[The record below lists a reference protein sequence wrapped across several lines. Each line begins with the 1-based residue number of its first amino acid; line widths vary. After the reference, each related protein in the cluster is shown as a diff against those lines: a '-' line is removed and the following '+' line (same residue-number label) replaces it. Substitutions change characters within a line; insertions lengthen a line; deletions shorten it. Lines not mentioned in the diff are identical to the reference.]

1 MPISHK
7 DLQRINRA
15 VEYAEKNLGQ
25 MISVAAM
32 ARQVNMSE
40 FHFHR
45 TFKAVTNEPFN
56 QFMQRKRLAQ
66 ALFELRAPQ
75 QQSIQQI
82 ALNCGFSSQANFA
95 KAFGKYFGFSAST
108 YRKGD
113 SNKKSKNGKLSSK
126 IGKTLQP
133 QNLYHGNLS
142 SKDRELLKE
151 QCKGIQI
158 IELQTQHYCYVA
170 STEGYH
176 LSGIVQ
182 AWARLA
188 ELLASLEVPFQG
200 DNRNVGFCQDNYFL
214 TPFEQCRYEAGYQI
228 DDPQALLDKNIAL
241 RTLHAGRYLS
251 ARFAG
256 KISQLRHPFYLWLFS
271 EYIPSKHILVAG
283 KTVMERYISVD
294 TDRDQIELEI
304 LVKVH

>member
-1 MPISHK
+1 MPVSQK

-15 VEYAEKNLGQ
+15 VEYAEQHLSQ
-25 MISVAAM
+25 MISVATM
-32 ARQVNMSE
+32 ARHVNMSE

-56 QFMQRKRLAQ
+56 QYMQRKRLEQ
-66 ALFELRAPQ
+66 ALFELRAPK

-113 SNKKSKNGKLSSK
+113 SDKKSKNGKLSSK

-142 SKDRELLKE
+142 TADRVLLKE
-151 QCKGIQI
+151 QCKDIQI
-158 IELQTQHYCYVA
+158 RELETAHYCYVA
-170 STEGYH
+170 STEGYS
-176 LSGIVQ
+176 LCGIMQ
-182 AWARLA
+182 AWAQLA
-188 ELLASLEVPFQG
+188 QLLASLDISLQG
-200 DNRNVGFCQDNYFL
+200 EKRNVGFCQDNHFL
-214 TPFEQCRYEAGYQI
+214 TPFAQCRYEAGYQV
-228 DDPQALLDKNIAL
+228 DDPQQLLDKNIAL
-241 RTLHAGRYLS
+241 RTLAAGRYLTVQ
-251 ARFAG
+251 FAG

-271 EYIPSKHILVAG
+271 EYIPSKNILLAS
-283 KTVMERYISVD
+283 KTVMERYFSVD

-304 LVKVH
+304 LVKVY